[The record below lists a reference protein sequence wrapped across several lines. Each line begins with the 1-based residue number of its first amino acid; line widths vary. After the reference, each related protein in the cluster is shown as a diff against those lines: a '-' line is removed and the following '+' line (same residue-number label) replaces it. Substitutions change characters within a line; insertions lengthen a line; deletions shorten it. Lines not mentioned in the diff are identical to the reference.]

1 MLINIRVE
9 IKAELL
15 DAMWS
20 FYLKYIERRSGPL
33 RGERLIKGWR
43 LKRNSGTL
51 GADYKGK

>member
-1 MLINIRVE
+1 MLINKRVE

-33 RGERLIKGWR
+33 MGERLIRRVEIKAEF
-43 LKRNSGTL
+43 RNTWG
-51 GADYKGK
+51 